1 MTTHIIV
8 NKFSS
13 LHPQEALE
21 VLRTMGNVVSLLVC
35 RPHDEN
41 FRKLSPPTAE
51 PPIPPMRSSFNFKHQ
66 QYMTQLESILPPG
79 VSWFAYFFSSFTRL
93 LMMTNFYAIFFSS
106 SHRLGVWNNACET
119 AGLIGFHA
127 AERGWGGSGTLC
139 ASACSRACNERWKDM
154 RWWQNHRG

>member
-1 MTTHIIV
+1 MTIAIIV

-51 PPIPPMRSSFNFKHQ
+51 PPMPPMRSSFNFKHQ
-66 QYMTQLESILPPG
+66 QYMTQLESLLPPG
-79 VSWFAYFFSSFTRL
+79 VSRLSPHIFSVVDALDDDKFL
-93 LMMTNFYAIFFSS
+93 
-106 SHRLGVWNNACET
+106 CET
-119 AGLIGFHA
+119 FSLSLFLVA
-127 AERGWGGSGTLC
+127 
-139 ASACSRACNERWKDM
+139 
-154 RWWQNHRG
+154 